1 MVTSRFPSNLG
12 VGSRF
17 KKRNHMVYHDFASK
31 VAIAHLEP
39 YPNNPNHQNY
49 GCCVCTITD
58 MIYIY
63 IHIYI
68 YTYIYIYIYTYLYT
82 YIYTFIY
89 TYIYLHPYE
98 SVASQMASWPR
109 PGLCLPQSR
118 HQRRGGHFH
127 AGGDL
132 GILGRCRISEFGC
145 HIFHWKRIWMDCFF
159 LLKGVA
165 KFIYSCCKRWILC
178 VCIYIHIS

>member
-63 IHIYI
+63 
-68 YTYIYIYIYTYLYT
+68 TYIYIYP
-82 YIYTFIY
+82 
-89 TYIYLHPYE
+89 HPYE
-98 SVASQMASWPR
+98 SVASRMGSWPC
-109 PGLCLPQSR
+109 PGLGYAYRSHGIKGVGAISTQVGTWESWEDAEFPN
-118 HQRRGGHFH
+118 
-127 AGGDL
+127 L
-132 GILGRCRISEFGC
+132 GVTSFTGNR
-145 HIFHWKRIWMDCFF
+145 WMVCFF

-178 VCIYIHIS
+178 VYIYIHIS

>member
-63 IHIYI
+63 IYIHIYI
-68 YTYIYIYIYTYLYT
+68 YISSSLWISSFSDGFL
-82 YIYTFIY
+82 
-89 TYIYLHPYE
+89 
-98 SVASQMASWPR
+98 AMPR

-145 HIFHWKRIWMDCFF
+145 HIFHWKQMDGLF
-159 LLKGVA
+159 LSVEGGCE
-165 KFIYSCCKRWILC
+165 IYIQLLQEMDLMC
-178 VCIYIHIS
+178 VYIYIHIS